1 MTKIVEQK
9 TSKKKK
15 SVRGYFYDLSES
27 PFHVIGVN
35 HEKFIFPSAKKR
47 EMFLKEYDKR
57 ISSLDLLLSRVENA
71 SGRTIKIDNEMLSFI
86 THDIYNEMK
95 RKF

>member
-9 TSKKKK
+9 PSKLKQ
-15 SVRGYFYDLSES
+15 SVRGYYYDLSES
-27 PFHVIGVN
+27 PFHVVGVN
-35 HEKFIFPSAKKR
+35 HEKFIFPSSKKR
-47 EMFLKEYDKR
+47 EMFLKEYNKR

-71 SGRTIKIDNEMLSFI
+71 IGRKIEIDDDMLHFI